1 MVSKRSFRTLLEEA
15 RELAAGEGEWDV
27 LMQAE
32 ALDGLHFHLLDEAMV
47 KRLAPLV
54 RTAAVTVRARLL
66 ASFEGLDQ
74 RDREFI
80 DFLLELIQRLDVYIA
95 SLHA

>member
-1 MVSKRSFRTLLEEA
+1 MEEG
-15 RELAAGEGEWDV
+15 RGIAAGEEEWEV
-27 LMQAE
+27 LMRAE
-32 ALDGLHFHLLDEAMV
+32 VLDGLHFDLLDEAMV